1 MAHVNIYRKIAT
13 ALALLAGLGLSCGIS
28 QPGADG
34 AVATP
39 PLPAEEAVPQEPE
52 EAQPLH
58 PPLHPNVLPGK
69 WALWSGGTEL
79 RGANIY
85 QRRVYP
91 TLDGSDFMGP
101 GPVGPPFTQQD
112 FDQLAGMRANYVN
125 ISHPGV
131 FAETPP
137 FALDPDI
144 QGNLD
149 SLLNMI
155 VQADMFAVISFRTG
169 PGRSE
174 FTFFWDEVGDW
185 FDESY
190 LNDSIWQ
197 DQAAQDAWA
206 AMWRHTAERYRDH
219 PIVAGYDLMVEPN
232 SNEVGSHALNDPLDI
247 WDPAEF
253 YATHGGS
260 LYDWNQLYPRITSAI
275 RQVDSQTPILIGGMG
290 YSAIEWLP
298 YVHPTGD
305 TRTVYVAH
313 QYAPVSYTHQWWD
326 SLACTYPGMCDTDW
340 DGEDDRFDSAWL
352 GKLLE
357 TVDTF
362 VSTHGVPV
370 AVNEFGVMRW
380 EPGAAAFM
388 DDEIDLFE
396 QRGINYAL
404 WEWQSLW
411 APLTEEVNAFH
422 FRFGPDPT
430 NRSDV
435 ESSDLIDTISRYW
448 ERNSLRPSSAVTTTT
463 FLPAVSHG
471 SGRMSAVNDFLY
483 QLQNLDLV
491 AIGETAYD
499 LIVMDYAAEGGDD
512 TAFTAAEIAALKRS
526 PGGDKIVLAYMSIG
540 EAEDYRFYWQNDWES
555 GNPTWLDIENPDW
568 EGNYKV
574 RYWDPGWQAI
584 IFDYT
589 DRLLDAGFDGAYLD
603 IIDAYEYF
611 TDQARSTAAQEM
623 ATFVASIR
631 AHARSR
637 DLDFY
642 IFPQNAPQ
650 LAEAVPTYL
659 DTVDGIGQEDIYY
672 GYEADDVLTPPA
684 VSIELERCLDLFK
697 TAGKL
702 VLTVDYATTPDQ
714 VDDAYTRSQ
723 AKGYVP
729 LVTVR
734 DLDRL
739 IVNAGHRPD

>member
-1 MAHVNIYRKIAT
+1 MSRVDIYRTAT
-13 ALALLAGLGLSCGIS
+13 VALTLLASLGMSCGIS

-34 AVATP
+34 AVATL
-39 PLPAEEAVPQEPE
+39 PLPAEEAFPEEPE
-52 EAQPLH
+52 E
-58 PPLHPNVLPGK
+58 HPNASPGK

-91 TLDGSDFMGP
+91 ALDGSHFMGS

-112 FDQLAGMRANYVN
+112 FDQLAGMGANYVN
-125 ISHPGV
+125 ISHPGI

-137 FALDPDI
+137 FALEPEI
-144 QGNLD
+144 QANLD

-155 VQADMFAVISFRTG
+155 AQADLFAVISFRTG

-174 FTFFWDEVGDW
+174 FTFFWDEAGDW

-206 AMWRHTAERYRDH
+206 AMWRHTVERYRDH
-219 PIVAGYDLMVEPN
+219 PIVVGYDLMVELN

-247 WDPAEF
+247 RDPAEF

-298 YVHPTGD
+298 YLHPTGD
-305 TRTVYVAH
+305 PRTVYVAH
-313 QYAPVSYTHQWWD
+313 QYAPISYTHQWWD
-326 SLACTYPGMCDTDW
+326 SLACAYPGMCDTDW
-340 DGEDDRFDSAWL
+340 DGEDDQFDRAWL

-362 VSTHGVPV
+362 VSAHSVPV

-380 EPGAAAFM
+380 EPAAAAFM

-396 QRGINYAL
+396 QRGINHAL
-404 WEWQSLW
+404 WEWESLW
-411 APLTEEVNAFH
+411 APLTEEVNAFN

-435 ESSDLIDTISRYW
+435 ESSDLIDTITRYW
-448 ERNSLRPSSAVTTTT
+448 ELNSLRPSSALTTTT
-463 FLPAVSHG
+463 LLPAVSLG
-471 SGRMSAVNDFLY
+471 SGRVAEAPDLSAVNDFLY
-483 QLQNLDLV
+483 QLQNLDLI

-499 LIVMDYAAEGGDD
+499 LIVTDYAAEGGDD
-512 TAFTAAEIAALKRS
+512 TAFTAAEIAALKSS
-526 PGGDKIVLAYMSIG
+526 PGGEKIVLAYMSIG
-540 EAEDYRFYWQNDWES
+540 EAEEYRFYWQDDWES

-568 EGNYKV
+568 EGNYQV

-584 IFDYT
+584 ILNYT
-589 DRLLDAGFDGAYLD
+589 DRLLEAGFDGAYLD
-603 IIDAYEYF
+603 IIDAYEYY
-611 TDQARSTAAQEM
+611 TDLGRSTAAQEM
-623 ATFVASIR
+623 AAFVAAIR

-637 DLDFY
+637 DPDFC
-642 IFPQNAPQ
+642 IFPQNAAQ

-659 DTVDGIGQEDIYY
+659 DSVDGIGQEDIYY
-672 GYEADDVLTPPA
+672 GYEGEDVMTPPA
-684 VSIELERCLDLFK
+684 VSAELESTLDLFK
-697 TAGKL
+697 NAGKL
-702 VLTVDYATTPDQ
+702 VLTVDYATTPSH

-734 DLDRL
+734 DLDQL
-739 IVNAGHRPD
+739 IINAGHRPD

>member
-1 MAHVNIYRKIAT
+1 MSRVDIYRTAT
-13 ALALLAGLGLSCGIS
+13 VALTLLASLGMSCGIS

-34 AVATP
+34 AVATL
-39 PLPAEEAVPQEPE
+39 PLPAEEAFPEEPE
-52 EAQPLH
+52 E
-58 PPLHPNVLPGK
+58 HPNASPGK

-91 TLDGSDFMGP
+91 ALDGSHFMGS

-112 FDQLAGMRANYVN
+112 FDQLAGMGANYVN
-125 ISHPGV
+125 ISHPGI

-137 FALDPDI
+137 FALEPEI
-144 QGNLD
+144 QANLD

-155 VQADMFAVISFRTG
+155 AQADLFAVISFRTG

-174 FTFFWDEVGDW
+174 FTFFWDEAGDW

-206 AMWRHTAERYRDH
+206 AMWRHTVERYRDH
-219 PIVAGYDLMVEPN
+219 PIVVGYDLMVELN

-247 WDPAEF
+247 RDPAEF

-298 YVHPTGD
+298 YLHPTGD
-305 TRTVYVAH
+305 PRTVYVAH
-313 QYAPVSYTHQWWD
+313 QYAPVGYTHQWWD
-326 SLACTYPGMCDTDW
+326 SLTCTYPGRCDTDW
-340 DGEDDRFDSAWL
+340 DGEDDRFDRAWL
-352 GKLLE
+352 GKLME

-362 VSTHGVPV
+362 VAAHSVPV

-396 QRGINYAL
+396 QRGINHAL
-404 WEWQSLW
+404 WEWESLW
-411 APLTEEVNAFH
+411 APLTEEVNAFN

-435 ESSDLIDTISRYW
+435 ESSDLIDTITRYW
-448 ERNSLRPSSAVTTTT
+448 ELNSLRPSSALTTTT
-463 FLPAVSHG
+463 LLPAVSLG
-471 SGRMSAVNDFLY
+471 SGRVAEAPDLSAVNDFLY
-483 QLQNLDLV
+483 QLQNLDLI

-499 LIVMDYAAEGGDD
+499 LIVTDYAAEGGDD
-512 TAFTAAEIAALKRS
+512 TAFTAAEIAALKSS
-526 PGGDKIVLAYMSIG
+526 PGGEKIVLAYMSIG
-540 EAEDYRFYWQNDWES
+540 EAEEYRFYWQDDWES

-568 EGNYKV
+568 EGNYQV

-584 IFDYT
+584 ILNYT
-589 DRLLDAGFDGAYLD
+589 DRLLEAGFDGAYLD
-603 IIDAYEYF
+603 IIDAYEYY
-611 TDQARSTAAQEM
+611 TDLGRSTAAQEM
-623 ATFVASIR
+623 AAFVAAIR

-637 DLDFY
+637 DPDFC
-642 IFPQNAPQ
+642 IFPQNAAQ

-659 DTVDGIGQEDIYY
+659 DSVDGIGQEDIYY
-672 GYEADDVLTPPA
+672 GYEGEDVMTPPA
-684 VSIELERCLDLFK
+684 VSAELESTLDLFK
-697 TAGKL
+697 NAGKL
-702 VLTVDYATTPDQ
+702 VLTVDYATTPSH

-734 DLDRL
+734 DLDQL
-739 IVNAGHRPD
+739 IINAGHRPD

>member
-1 MAHVNIYRKIAT
+1 MSRVHRCRAAT
-13 ALALLAGLGLSCGIS
+13 MALALVASLGLSCGIS
-28 QPGADG
+28 QLGADG
-34 AVATP
+34 AVTTP
-39 PLPAEEAVPQEPE
+39 PLPAEEAFPLEPE
-52 EAQPLH
+52 EAQPL
-58 PPLHPNVLPGK
+58 PPPIHPNAPPGK
-69 WALWSGGTEL
+69 WALWSGGTHL

-91 TLDGSDFMGP
+91 ALDGSDFMGS

-112 FDQLAGMRANYVN
+112 FDQLAGMGANYVN

-137 FALDPDI
+137 FALEPDA
-144 QGNLD
+144 QANLD
-149 SLLNMI
+149 SLLTMI
-155 VQADMFAVISFRTG
+155 AQADMFAVISFRTG

-206 AMWRHTAERYRDH
+206 DMWRHTAERYRDH
-219 PIVAGYDLMVEPN
+219 PIVVGYDLMVEPN

-247 WDPAEF
+247 WNPAEF

-298 YVHPTGD
+298 YLHPTGD
-305 TRTVYVAH
+305 PRTVYVAH
-313 QYAPVSYTHQWWD
+313 QYAPVGYTHQWWD
-326 SLACTYPGMCDTDW
+326 SLTCTYPGRCDTDW
-340 DGEDDRFDSAWL
+340 DGEDDRFDRAWL
-352 GKLLE
+352 GKLME

-362 VSTHGVPV
+362 VAAHSVPV

-396 QRGINYAL
+396 QRGINHAL
-404 WEWQSLW
+404 WEWQPLW
-411 APLTEEVNAFH
+411 EPLAEEVNAFN
-422 FRFGPDPT
+422 FRLGPDPA
-430 NRSDV
+430 NRSNV
-435 ESSDLIDTISRYW
+435 ESSDLIDAILRYW

-471 SGRMSAVNDFLY
+471 SGRISAVNDFFY

-499 LIVMDYAAEGGDD
+499 LIVMDYAAEGGDE
-512 TAFTAAEIAALKRS
+512 TAFTAAEIAALKSS

-540 EAEDYRFYWQNDWES
+540 EAEDYRFYWQDDWES
-555 GNPTWLDIENPDW
+555 GNPTWLDVENPDW

-574 RYWDPGWQAI
+574 HYWDPGWQAVI
-584 IFDYT
+584 LNYT
-589 DRLLDAGFDGAYLD
+589 DHLLDAGFDGAYLD
-603 IIDAYEYF
+603 IIDAYEYYG
-611 TDQARSTAAQEM
+611 DLGRSTAAQEM
-623 ATFVASIR
+623 AAFVAAIR

-637 DLDFY
+637 DPDFT

-659 DTVDGIGQEDIYY
+659 DSVDGIGQEDIYY
-672 GYEADDVLTPPA
+672 GYEGDDVMTPPA
-684 VSIELERCLDLFK
+684 VSTELERTLDLFK
-697 TAGKL
+697 NAGKL
-702 VLTVDYATTPDQ
+702 VLTVDYATTPSH

-734 DLDRL
+734 DLDQL
-739 IVNAGHRPD
+739 IINSGHRPD